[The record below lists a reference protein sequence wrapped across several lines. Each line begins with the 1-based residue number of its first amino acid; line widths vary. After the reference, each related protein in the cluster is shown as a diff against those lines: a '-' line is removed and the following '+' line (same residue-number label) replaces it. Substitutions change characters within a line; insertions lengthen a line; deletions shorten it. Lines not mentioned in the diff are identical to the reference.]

1 MFMAEF
7 FIVHNIWK
15 QPTYPSTGKCIKD
28 VENIYVYII
37 FLYGLLQDTEY
48 SYLCYTVVV

>member
-28 VENIYVYII
+28 VENIYVYI
-37 FLYGLLQDTEY
+37 
-48 SYLCYTVVV
+48 YTHTYIHLHTHTQWSITHE